1 MEALELL
8 QRLISDP
15 TERIR
20 YKQNPEAYLSSRG
33 LDEKARKLFSDT
45 LNQCSPRQVATVMT
59 LTASLNS
66 DLTQEIDLE
75 GEAVTLYSDEHF
87 FIDKGTTG
95 SGLLL
100 EGSYADIN
108 AKKFIFKL
116 IYTDPKTSH
125 KQVVT
130 IETKEKPPQYSCKD
144 VIVNVTIVVEKWC
157 RTVTKITFTTEQAA
171 EKAENLG
178 TDTIDRDVK
187 AYGSNSPK

>member
-116 IYTDPKTSH
+116 IYRGCINKLLDRQRVSKAQISERTFRSLMKT
-125 KQVVT
+125 
-130 IETKEKPPQYSCKD
+130 
-144 VIVNVTIVVEKWC
+144 
-157 RTVTKITFTTEQAA
+157 AA
-171 EKAENLG
+171 YANDFIH
-178 TDTIDRDVK
+178 T
-187 AYGSNSPK
+187 

>member
-144 VIVNVTIVVEKWC
+144 VIVNVTTDDEEFALLIAKLPFSTEL
-157 RTVTKITFTTEQAA
+157 REGSRYDLETKTLDLVF
-171 EKAENLG
+171 KG
-178 TDTIDRDVK
+178 
-187 AYGSNSPK
+187 YGPLRP